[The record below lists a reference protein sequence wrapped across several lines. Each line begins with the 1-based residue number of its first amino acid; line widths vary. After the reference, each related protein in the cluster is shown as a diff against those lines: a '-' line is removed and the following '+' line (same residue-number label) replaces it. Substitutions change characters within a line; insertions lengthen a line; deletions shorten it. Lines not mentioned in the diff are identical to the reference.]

1 MSRAVPLVFG
11 LFASLAM
18 LLVVVSVATRGA
30 VDASLAAAVMWVGAL
45 VAVGLGFVLLV
56 TATR

>member
-1 MSRAVPLVFG
+1 MSRVVPLVFG
-11 LFASLAM
+11 LFASLAAF
-18 LLVVVSVATRGA
+18 LAVVSVATRGA
-30 VDASLAAAVMWVGAL
+30 VDPSLAAVVVWVGVL

>member
-1 MSRAVPLVFG
+1 MSRVVPLVFG
-11 LFASLAM
+11 LFASLATF
-18 LLVVVSVATRGA
+18 LVVVSVATRGA
-30 VDASLAAAVMWVGAL
+30 VDPSLAAVVVWVGVL